1 MALSAN
7 AFQTTTDGRDFY
19 FLVLRSG
26 LEITAIGDVLWWRTG
41 REHVDGGTSRFDRT
55 GRIFQAVCAG
65 CGGTSTYPTFPN
77 NVYASSNGSSNCNLA
92 VTVIDLDVQNAR
104 VSVQPDPPVFCL
116 PNTFSILDSSINVQD
131 FTVYWGDGNSTSS
144 TSLQGGHVYAS
155 PGTYPVQ
162 VIGHDTICDTWD
174 TATFTV
180 QVNPAYDSV
189 YTAYAYDFCD
199 PLRGVTAQLI
209 HASDSTLVTDRIM
222 DWTISGRNSYYH
234 SQVSHEPAF
243 SGLQCHHPDHRGHGL

>member
-7 AFQTTTDGRDFY
+7 AFQSTTDGRDFY
-19 FLVLRSG
+19 FLVLDPDWKSPRLATYFG
-26 LEITAIGDVLWWRTG
+26 GTG

-116 PNTFSILDSSINVQD
+116 PNTFSILDSSINVQN
-131 FTVYWGDGNSTSS
+131 FTVYWGDGNSTSG
-144 TSLQGGHVYAS
+144 TSLQGGHIYAS

-189 YTAYAYDFCD
+189 YTSYTYDFCD
-199 PLRGVTAQLI
+199 PLRGGYGPINACERLHI
-209 HASDSTLVTDRIM
+209 GNRSHFGLDHF
-222 DWTISGRNSYYH
+222 GRNIYYPPGDH
-234 SQVSHEPAF
+234 QPAF
-243 SGLQCHHPDHRGHGL
+243 SGLQCHQPNHCGYGL

>member
-7 AFQTTTDGRDFY
+7 AFQSTTDGRDFY
-19 FLVLRSG
+19 FLVLDPDWKSPRLATYFG
-26 LEITAIGDVLWWRTG
+26 GTG

-116 PNTFSILDSSINVQD
+116 PNTFSILDSSINVQN
-131 FTVYWGDGNSTSS
+131 FTVYWGDGNSTSG
-144 TSLQGGHVYAS
+144 TSLQGGHIYAS

-189 YTAYAYDFCD
+189 YTSYTYDFCD
-199 PLRGVTAQLI
+199 PLRGGYGPINACERL
-209 HASDSTLVTDRIM
+209 
-222 DWTISGRNSYYH
+222 
-234 SQVSHEPAF
+234 
-243 SGLQCHHPDHRGHGL
+243 HHW